1 MNENLNS
8 MERAVLDIIKQ
19 EYLKEYST
27 YFLTPTAC
35 YSVAGL
41 DETKTNNILR
51 GLAIRD
57 YISFDVTDKQLS
69 LKNKYLTLKEKALNY
84 FNSENN

>member
-1 MNENLNS
+1 MNENLNT
-8 MERAVLDIIKQ
+8 MEKAVLEVIKQ

-35 YSVAGL
+35 YSVSGL

-57 YISFDVTDKQLS
+57 YISFDVTDKQIS
-69 LKNKYLTLKEKALNY
+69 LQHKCLTLKEKALNY
-84 FNSENN
+84 FNS